1 MISNKENKK
10 NSKYK
15 HVIWA
20 CISLL
25 LAIFTI
31 NTVLKQS
38 RTVSMQDLADALSY
52 SKKRYLIPA
61 VISAALYVWFEG
73 LAIRSILKGAGHKCR
88 YRDGLI
94 FSTSDIFFSAITPS
108 ATGGQPVSAFF
119 MYRSGISAGVVSAVL
134 VLNIMMYTLSAI
146 ILGIFSICVRPDVF
160 WGFGT
165 LSKVLIIAGLA
176 VLIILSLMFLSML
189 KKGNVVF
196 SMLSRLILFLNRKG
210 LIRKPEPKLARI
222 ERISGDY
229 EKCSALIGGNGSIM
243 LYTLLLNLLQR
254 VAQIIVPMLIYLS
267 LGGDRRNSFVIF
279 AKQCLITIGCNFVP
293 IPGAMGISDYLM
305 IDGFTELMGW
315 ETAFSTEM
323 ISRGI
328 TFYIC
333 VAVCGLITL
342 IGYLAGRKKNDRS
355 L

>member
-1 MISNKENKK
+1 MISNKEDKK
-10 NSKYK
+10 KSKYK

-20 CISLL
+20 FISLL

-52 SKKRYLIPA
+52 SKKCYLIPA

-146 ILGIFSICVRPDVF
+146 ILGIFSICIRPDVF

-196 SMLSRLILFLNRKG
+196 SLLSRFILFLNRKG
-210 LIRKPEPKLARI
+210 LIRRPEPKLARI

-229 EKCSALIGGNGSIM
+229 EKCSTLISGNGSIM

-254 VAQIIVPMLIYLS
+254 VSQIIVPMLIYLS
-267 LGGDRRNSFVIF
+267 LGGDRNNSFVIF

>member
-10 NSKYK
+10 NSRYK

-38 RTVSMQDLADALSY
+38 RTVSMQDLAEALSY

-196 SMLSRLILFLNRKG
+196 SMLSRFILFLNRKG

-267 LGGDRRNSFVIF
+267 LGGDRRKSFVIF